1 MSLRQILFPKEVEL
15 FSSSSGDNPH
25 FEALSSTLHSWGQN
39 ADMLM
44 FLLNSWLQF
53 VKTHLTTW
61 LFDSE
66 ETYSAETSGQLY
78 KREKPYSN
86 KI

>member
-1 MSLRQILFPKEVEL
+1 
-15 FSSSSGDNPH
+15 
-25 FEALSSTLHSWGQN
+25 
-39 ADMLM
+39 MLM